1 MVWVA
6 VGVGVALFVVCT
18 ASAVTWVDRAR
29 QMRIWRTRPEEQARA
44 SISAWARARSFELG
58 AETSTSIELT
68 RGAQWKASFAFGLAH
83 VPARAQIRWL
93 DGITTAELRFAS
105 PFQLANATD
114 VEEADLELTL
124 LEDALERRVS
134 NWLPDLP
141 AA

>member
-1 MVWVA
+1 MELIGKLTVA
-6 VGVGVALFVVCT
+6 CG
-18 ASAVTWVDRAR
+18 TW
-29 QMRIWRTRPEEQARA
+29 EQARA